1 MKLFNGKEL
10 DITLGSFQEADNLF
24 KAVCHALKGNKIDI
38 PDSVKSDLSTGQLS
52 GILDMLL
59 SVISDDEI
67 ESCIFECAKR
77 CGIGPTH
84 EKINIEYFDKEEN
97 RQEYIPVMLE
107 IAKANL
113 TPFIKGITSS
123 LGALDVQKITTILQS
138 SKSTIPK
145 KK

>member
-1 MKLFNGKEL
+1 MKIFNGKEL

-24 KAVCHALKGNKIDI
+24 KAVCRALKGNKIDL
-38 PDSVKSDLSTGQLS
+38 PDSLKSDLSTGQLS

-84 EKINIEYFDKEEN
+84 EKINIEYFEKEEN

-113 TPFIKGITSS
+113 FPFMTGITSS
-123 LGALDVQKITTILQS
+123 LGAPDIQKIMSTLQK
-138 SKSTIPK
+138 SK
-145 KK
+145 

>member
-1 MKLFNGKEL
+1 MKIFNGKEL

-24 KAVCHALKGNKIDI
+24 KAVCRALKGNKIDL
-38 PDSVKSDLSTGQLS
+38 PESLKSDLSAGQLS

-84 EKINIEYFDKEEN
+84 EKINIEYFDREEN

-113 TPFIKGITSS
+113 APFMSGITSS
-123 LGALDVQKITTILQS
+123 LGVGNIQAIIQAAT
-138 SKSTIPK
+138 PK
-145 KK
+145 RKYTRKMK